1 MENIRIIIVND
12 FKTVNGGASKIAVAE
27 AIGLAKKG
35 HEVSFFCAVDGAS
48 DELSEAGIN
57 VVSLH
62 QSDILSDSN
71 RFRAVVQ
78 GVWNWK
84 AAREFE
90 KLLESCDYKNTI
102 IHLHSWTKA
111 LSSSVVN
118 KAIAKGFPVV
128 CTMHDYFLACPN
140 GGFFNYNK
148 REICPFKPLSVKCL
162 ITDCDNRSYLQ
173 KCWRIVRQLVQ
184 KHLGKVPGGIT
195 KFIAV
200 SVFSLEILKNYL
212 PDKAS
217 ISIVD
222 NPVDIEKAPPI
233 NISDNKYFIYIGR
246 LSKEK
251 GCLLFADAVE
261 RIAAK
266 AIFIGDGELRDKVL
280 QVAKAGSVTGWLQHD
295 KLMEAMQT
303 ARALVFPSLLY
314 ETQGLV
320 VKEAMAR
327 GIPVIAPDTS
337 AARDSVVD
345 GVTGF
350 LFKGGDISDLVNV
363 MQKMVTQGVA
373 EQLGRAAY
381 DTYWSSPCTIEHHVE
396 QLELC
401 YSSILDTRQE

>member
-1 MENIRIIIVND
+1 
-12 FKTVNGGASKIAVAE
+12 
-27 AIGLAKKG
+27 
-35 HEVSFFCAVDGAS
+35 
-48 DELSEAGIN
+48 
-57 VVSLH
+57 
-62 QSDILSDSN
+62 
-71 RFRAVVQ
+71 
-78 GVWNWK
+78 
-84 AAREFE
+84 
-90 KLLESCDYKNTI
+90 
-102 IHLHSWTKA
+102 
-111 LSSSVVN
+111 
-118 KAIAKGFPVV
+118 
-128 CTMHDYFLACPN
+128 
-140 GGFFNYNK
+140 
-148 REICPFKPLSVKCL
+148 
-162 ITDCDNRSYLQ
+162 
-173 KCWRIVRQLVQ
+173 
-184 KHLGKVPGGIT
+184 
-195 KFIAV
+195 
-200 SVFSLEILKNYL
+200 VFSLEILKNYL

-222 NPVDIEKAPPI
+222 NPVDIEKVPPI